1 MSWRKKL
8 IVTAAAAGM
17 LATVAAN
24 AGPGRVPRSAF
35 PGVAALDRVDRFEAA
50 PVDRERL
57 LAADIALEGSGRPV
71 RPRFAEPDLTSLSPR
86 SHGTWESLDDGSR
99 LWRLRIGAP
108 GALSLNLGIDTFE
121 LPPGASFWVH
131 DADGAQVQG
140 PYTAAHRN
148 AAGGLWTA
156 IVLGEELV
164 AELHL
169 PAGTEAGLEISSVN
183 RGYRFF
189 GEPEDEAAAKRGAC
203 NVNVVCPEGD
213 PWRDQIRSVGRITIS
228 GIWLCSGQLVNTTAG
243 NEIPYLLTAQHCIEQ
258 PFEAP
263 SVVAYWNYQTASC
276 SQFTGG
282 SLSENQSG
290 ATWVASSPLPS
301 GSDFT
306 LVELDA
312 IPDPDFNVYFAG
324 WDATGAIPAST
335 TTIHHPGGDEK
346 SISFDDDPPTI
357 TSYLGT
363 TPLDNGRY
371 WRIGAWDLGTTEGGS
386 SGACLFDDAT
396 GRCIGTLSGGYAACS
411 AADQPD
417 WYARLASQFTGEGSP
432 GTRLADWL
440 DPEGTGALF
449 VDGKDGTQVEGAD
462 IWLIPA
468 AASLPGVGDSDWRSQ
483 VSVVNLGD
491 IARNVTLYLVRDGD
505 SWPGE
510 LLAGPYAIRP
520 MESLYLDDPLGAE
533 RPVAGLLYASVSGGG
548 TVAFSRT
555 YNLADGGV
563 TFGQGMPAVH
573 LSAAMFEPELV
584 LPMVHSVPGRY
595 RTNVGFAQASAG
607 NFRVLVSIHAPNGG
621 LLAERE
627 YAISTGW
634 RQIDDI
640 FGKLGIGALAVE
652 GGWIRIRV
660 VAGAPASWTAYA
672 TVIDN
677 TTDDPTYVPAV
688 AP

>member
-1 MSWRKKL
+1 MSWRKRL
-8 IVTAAAAGM
+8 IVAAAAAGM
-17 LATVAAN
+17 LVSTAAA
-24 AGPGRVPRSAF
+24 AGTGRVPRSAF
-35 PGVAALDRVDRFEAA
+35 AGAASLDRVDRFEVA

-57 LAADIALEGSGRPV
+57 LAEDAASERSGSPV
-71 RPRFAEPDLTSLSPR
+71 RPRFAEPFLTGLRPE
-86 SHGTWESLDDGSR
+86 SHGTWEVLDDGSR

-108 GALSLNLGIDTFE
+108 GALSINLGLDTFE

-169 PAGTEAGLEISSVN
+169 PAGTEAGLEISTVN

-189 GEPEDEAAAKRGAC
+189 GEPEDEAAAKRGSC

-228 GIWLCSGQLVNTTAG
+228 GIWLCSGQLVNNTAG

-282 SLSENQSG
+282 SLSQNQSG
-290 ATWVASSPLPS
+290 ATWVASSPLPT

-312 IPDPDFNVYFAG
+312 IPDPTFNVYFAG
-324 WDATGAIPAST
+324 WDASGAIPSST
-335 TTIHHPGGDEK
+335 TTIHHADGDPK

-363 TPLDNGRY
+363 TSPGNGRY

-396 GRCIGTLSGGYAACS
+396 GRCIGTLSGGYAACD

-440 DPEGTGALF
+440 DPAGTGALF

-520 MESLYLDDPLGAE
+520 LESLYLDDPLGVE

-573 LSAAMFEPELV
+573 LSESMFEPELV

-607 NFRVLVSIHAPNGG
+607 NFSVLVSIHSPDGA

-640 FGKLGIGALAVE
+640 FTKLGIGDQAVE

-660 VAGAPASWTAYA
+660 VRGAPVFWTAYA

-677 TTDDPTYVPAV
+677 ATDDPTYVQAV

>member
-1 MSWRKKL
+1 MSWRKNL
-8 IVTAAAAGM
+8 IVIAAAAGM
-17 LATVAAN
+17 LATAAAN

-35 PGVAALDRVDRFEAA
+35 PGAAALDRVDRYEAA

-57 LAADIALEGSGRPV
+57 LAEDAASERSGSPV

-86 SHGTWESLDDGSR
+86 SHGTWEVLDDGSR

-121 LPPGASFWVH
+121 LPTGASFWVH

-189 GEPEDEAAAKRGAC
+189 GEPEDEAAAKRGLCNINVAC
-203 NVNVVCPEGD
+203 PQGD
-213 PWRDQIRSVGRITIS
+213 PWRDQIRAVGRITIS
-228 GIWLCSGQLVNTTAG
+228 GMWLCSGQLVNNTSG

-263 SVVAYWNYQTASC
+263 SVVAYWNYETASC
-276 SQFTGG
+276 SEFSGG
-282 SLSENQSG
+282 SLSQNQSG

-312 IPDPDFNVYFAG
+312 IPDPAFSVHFAG
-324 WDATGAIPAST
+324 WDATGAIPEST

-363 TPLDNGRY
+363 TSPGNGRY

-386 SGACLFDDAT
+386 SGACLFDGAT
-396 GRCIGTLSGGYAACS
+396 GRCIGTLSGGYAACD

-432 GTRLADWL
+432 ETRLADWL
-440 DPEGTGALF
+440 DPAATGALF
-449 VDGKDGTQVEGAD
+449 VDGKDGTQVDGAD

-491 IARNVTLYLVRDGD
+491 TARNVSLYLVRDGD

-510 LLAGPYAIRP
+510 LLAGPFAIRP
-520 MESLYLDDPLGAE
+520 LESLYLDDPLGVE
-533 RPVAGLLYASVSGGG
+533 RPAAGLLYASVSGGG
-548 TVAFSRT
+548 TVAFSRS
-555 YNLADGGV
+555 YNQAEEGV
-563 TFGQGMPAVH
+563 TLGSGIPAVQ
-573 LSAAMFEPELV
+573 LSEAMFEPELI

-595 RTNVGFAQASAG
+595 RTNLGFAQASAG
-607 NFRVLVSIHAPNGG
+607 NFRVHVAIHSADGAV
-621 LLAERE
+621 LAERE
-627 YAISTGW
+627 YTINTGW

-640 FGKLGIGALAVE
+640 FTKLGIGELAVE

-660 VAGAPASWTAYA
+660 VRGAPAFWTAYA

-677 TTDDPTYVPAV
+677 TTDDPTYVQAV